1 MTRRPRGLFPD
12 ERELW
17 DRVAGSA
24 HPLHKDQPQEAA
36 AGDVPVP
43 RKAPSQIRPF
53 RVGETAPRRAANP
66 GLQPG
71 LSERIA
77 ALPVRMD
84 RSAHRQMKRGKIAPE
99 ARIDLHGMTLAEAQP
114 ALVRFILRAHGDG
127 LRLVLVITGKGKRH
141 EDVGP
146 IPARVGALRHQVPH
160 WLSMA
165 PVAPVVL
172 QIATAHLKHGGEGAY
187 YVYLRR
193 AG

>member
-24 HPLHKDQPQEAA
+24 HPLHKEHGHKAV
-36 AGDVPVP
+36 AGDSPGP
-43 RKAPSQIRPF
+43 RKVPAQIKPF
-53 RVGETAPRRAANP
+53 RVGEAAPRRPVNAD
-66 GLQPG
+66 LQPS
-71 LSERIA
+71 LPDRIA

-99 ARIDLHGMTLAEAQP
+99 ARIDLHGMTLAEAHP

-127 LRLVLVITGKGKRH
+127 LRLVLVITGKGKRR
-141 EDVGP
+141 EDTGP

-160 WLSMA
+160 WLTTA
-165 PVAPVVL
+165 PVGPVVL

-193 AG
+193 AD